1 MRRAKPARSTR
12 PSVAVVVL
20 SRSTPLRRNKAAGLV
35 AEELQ
40 LDLTKIET
48 GIRNSSRMLKKAAQ
62 QGRSERR
69 GESYSGRTVSL

>member
-1 MRRAKPARSTR
+1 M
-12 PSVAVVVL
+12 
-20 SRSTPLRRNKAAGLV
+20 